1 LVEQK
6 RFMWGVFFN
15 FVSIKSLKLLLWLGL
30 VKRGW
35 FKPFVFGLVLLK
47 EKVSRGIP
55 KQQYPTLSY
64 HLLPNATSSEG
75 ELVKCLPNTK
85 KRF

>member
-1 LVEQK
+1 MYFSTLS
-6 RFMWGVFFN
+6 GLN
-15 FVSIKSLKLLLWLGL
+15 KSLKLLLWLGL

-35 FKPFVFGLVLLK
+35 FKLLVFRLVLLK
-47 EKVSRGIP
+47 GKVSRGIL

-64 HLLPNATSSEG
+64 HLLLNATSSEG

>member
-1 LVEQK
+1 
-6 RFMWGVFFN
+6 MWGVFFN

-35 FKPFVFGLVLLK
+35 FKPLVFGLVLLK
-47 EKVSRGIP
+47 EKVSHGIS

-64 HLLPNATSSEG
+64 LLLLNATSSEG